1 MITDDQQKVRQEVF
15 DRLKK
20 VLTALLKI
28 FRERDIQ
35 KRPKLDWGTDLV
47 DDLGVDS
54 LESMDLMNAIEE
66 EFQVSPN
73 LEEANSKRKLSQI
86 VDYIITLQ
94 EHKKIRR

>member
-35 KRPKLDWGTDLV
+35 KRPKLDWETDLV

-73 LEEANSKRKLSQI
+73 LEEANSKRKLSEI